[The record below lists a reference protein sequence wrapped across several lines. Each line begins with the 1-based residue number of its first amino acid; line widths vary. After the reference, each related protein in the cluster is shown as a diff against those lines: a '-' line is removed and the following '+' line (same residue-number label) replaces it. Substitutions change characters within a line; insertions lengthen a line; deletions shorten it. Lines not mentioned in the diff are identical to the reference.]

1 MSTLF
6 LEKELTPFDI
16 LFRNLFESN
25 TNFTPA
31 IEAKIPHPL
40 DIYENSTG
48 LHFEVACTGLSKED
62 INIDVE
68 GDVLKIS
75 YNKPKDEKCCDV
87 NDCTYIHRGISKRSF
102 NLAYKIASKFDLSGS
117 QAEMANGLLKISIP
131 FSEASKP
138 KSLKIK

>member
-31 IEAKIPHPL
+31 IEAKIPHSL
-40 DIYENSTG
+40 DIYKNSTG

-75 YNKPKDEKCCDV
+75 YSKPKDEKCCDV

-102 NLAYKIASKFDLSGS
+102 NLAYKIASKFDISKAD
-117 QAEMANGLLKISIP
+117 AEMSNGLLKIRIP
-131 FSEASKP
+131 FSEASKS

>member
-25 TNFTPA
+25 AKFTPA

-40 DIYENSTG
+40 DIYENSKG
-48 LHFEVACTGLSKED
+48 LHFEVACTGLNKED
-62 INIDVE
+62 VNVDIE

-75 YNKPKDEKCCDV
+75 YNKPKDEQCCEAG
-87 NDCTYIHRGISKRSF
+87 DCTYIYRGVSKRSF

-117 QAEMANGLLKISIP
+117 QAEMANGLIKISIP